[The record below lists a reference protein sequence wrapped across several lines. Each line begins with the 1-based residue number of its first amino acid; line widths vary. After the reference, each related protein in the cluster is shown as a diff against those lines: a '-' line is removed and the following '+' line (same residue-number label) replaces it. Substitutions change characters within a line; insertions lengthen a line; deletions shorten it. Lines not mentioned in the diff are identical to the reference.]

1 MLFKIEIKIIN
12 GAEFSINE
20 FRLRNNKI
28 NFLFG
33 ESGIGK
39 TLICKALLGLLSE
52 EEYIVSIDDEPY
64 SDYLKLP
71 GVKDM
76 LSKSFYAFQE
86 PSRHLSPV
94 LTIGEQLSEGSLK
107 ENNEKDD
114 ILSGLFPEI
123 KKKELESLLN
133 LYPKPFR
140 PSGGEKQRFIDAM
153 GIIKIGNLYVGTA
166 WNGLFVFDEPT
177 GHLDQKKRDVFIN
190 QLLLYYVKDRPTI
203 IFITHDYS
211 ILSMLEE
218 KFSLL
223 KKQFVY
229 HEIFQNRDKLEQREF
244 SESDYFAWIAKEKK
258 IKKPPLGSAI
268 VLKVSSGIGVFG
280 NILRFYRDK
289 NHKKETELILRK
301 GEIVYLKAPSGVGKT
316 TVAKIL
322 SGLVKAKFSYEISG
336 IKINN
341 ETPYSFIAENIWG
354 KKITMAFQH
363 ADECLN
369 QNATVLR
376 TFQAITKDK
385 NKFIP
390 QILEL
395 FPNSN
400 IEELFE
406 KKIKQLSGGEK
417 QKINLLR
424 SLLVNADITILDE
437 PINGMDLTGISKIVS
452 YIRKKLN
459 EGKTFLLISHSEDI
473 FSTIVRQKNIYYLK
487 REPDNNLSKI

>member
-1 MLFKIEIKIIN
+1 MQFKIEIEIIN
-12 GAEFSINE
+12 GAKFSINE
-20 FRLRNNKI
+20 FKLRNNKI

-39 TLICKALLGLLSE
+39 TLICKALLGLLNDD
-52 EEYIVSIDDEPY
+52 EYIVNIDDEPY
-64 SDYLKLP
+64 LEYLKLP
-71 GVKDM
+71 GVKDVV
-76 LSKSFYAFQE
+76 SKSFYAFQE
-86 PSRHLSPV
+86 PSGHLSPV
-94 LTIGEQLSEGSLK
+94 LKIGQQMYEGSLK
-107 ENNEKDD
+107 ESKETKD

-123 KKKELESLLN
+123 KQNELDALLN

-153 GIIKIGNLYVGTA
+153 GIVKLSALIRGTA

-177 GHLDQKKRDVFIN
+177 GHLDQKKRDDFIH
-190 QLLLYYVKDRPTI
+190 QLLFYYVKDRPTI
-203 IFITHDYS
+203 VFITHDYS

-218 KFSLL
+218 KYKSL

-229 HEIFQNRDKLEQREF
+229 HEIFQNREKLEQREF
-244 SESDYFAWIAKEKK
+244 SERMYFQWMNREKRK
-258 IKKPPLGSAI
+258 KKPASGI
-268 VLKVSSGIGVFG
+268 ETVLKVNSGIEVFG
-280 NILRFYRDK
+280 NRLRFFSDK
-289 NHKKETELILRK
+289 NHKKETELVLRK

-322 SGLVKAKFSYEISG
+322 LGLIKAKFNYEISG
-336 IKINN
+336 ITINN
-341 ETPYSFIAENIWG
+341 DTPHSFIAENIWG

-369 QNATVLR
+369 QNATVLG

-385 NKFIP
+385 NQFVS

-395 FPNSN
+395 FPHSN

-437 PINGMDLTGISKIVS
+437 PVSGMDLTGVNKIISF
-452 YIRKKLN
+452 IRKLLS

-473 FSTIVRQKNIYYLK
+473 FSTIVRQKNIFYLK
-487 REPDNNLSKI
+487 REVG

>member
-1 MLFKIEIKIIN
+1 MLFKIDIEIIN
-12 GAEFSINE
+12 GAKFSIDE
-20 FRLRNNKI
+20 FRLKNNKI

-39 TLICKALLGLLSE
+39 TLICKALLGLLND
-52 EEYIVSIDDEPY
+52 EEYIVNIDDEPY
-64 SDYLKLP
+64 SEYLKLP
-71 GVKDM
+71 GVKDV

-86 PSRHLSPV
+86 PSGHLSPV
-94 LTIGEQLSEGSLK
+94 LKISEQLSEGSLK
-107 ENNEKDD
+107 ENKDKDD
-114 ILSGLFPEI
+114 ILTGLFPEI
-123 KKKELESLLN
+123 KQTELDSLLN

-153 GIIKIGNLYVGTA
+153 GMIKIGNLVKGTA

-177 GHLDQKKRDVFIN
+177 GHLDQKKRDIFIH
-190 QLLLYYVKDRPTI
+190 QLLRYYVKDRPTI
-203 IFITHDYS
+203 VFITHDYS

-218 KFSLL
+218 KYESL
-223 KKQFVY
+223 KKHFVY
-229 HEIFQNRDKLEQREF
+229 QEIFQNREKLEQREF
-244 SESDYFAWIAKEKK
+244 SERNYFAWITKEKK
-258 IKKPPLGSAI
+258 KRKPALGNET
-268 VLKVSSGIGVFG
+268 VLKVNSGIEVFG
-280 NILRFYRDK
+280 NRLRFFRDK
-289 NHKKETELILRK
+289 NLKKETELLLKK

-316 TVAKIL
+316 TIAKIL
-322 SGLVKAKFSYEISG
+322 LGLIKAKFSYEISG
-336 IKINN
+336 MQINSD
-341 ETPYSFIAENIWG
+341 TPHSFIAENIWG

-369 QNATVLR
+369 QNATVLG
-376 TFQAITKDK
+376 TFHAITKDN
-385 NKFIP
+385 NKFEP

-437 PINGMDLTGISKIVS
+437 PVSGMDLTGVSKIVS
-452 YIRKKLN
+452 FIRKQLN

-473 FSTIVRQKNIYYLK
+473 FSTIVRQKNIVYLK
-487 REPDNNLSKI
+487 RENE